1 MEGLNLNFQF
11 LDSLIPQSNPIL
23 GYSVKSLLSDLFN
36 QSMTE
41 EEKPNKIE
49 QIKNLPD
56 HMALKLCILGNKY
69 GGKRTLAK

>member
-1 MEGLNLNFQF
+1 M
-11 LDSLIPQSNPIL
+11 L